1 MAIPNPIAAVIDFL
15 QADAEVAAQVGTKV
29 FAPEVPSTE
38 TRSMP
43 QKCIVLQ
50 ANGGPID
57 RGRIRLMKIRLEF
70 RAYGETAQ
78 DAWGPYLAAYDAFK
92 HMTQNKQGTV
102 LLLDAEMV
110 EGPFDLR
117 DPDLHWPFVL
127 GTVNLMAAEVAV

>member
-1 MAIPNPIAAVIDFL
+1 MAIPNPISAVIDFL
-15 QADAEVAAQVGTKV
+15 QADAEVLAQVGTKV
-29 FAPEVPSTE
+29 FAPEVPKTE
-38 TRSMP
+38 TEAMP

-50 ANGGPID
+50 ANGAPAD

-70 RAYGETAQ
+70 RAYGATPF

-92 HMTQNKQGTV
+92 HMQSNVQGTV

-117 DPDLHWPFVL
+117 DPDLDWPFVM